1 MIGYNHAGSK
11 FTLCHWRDP
20 KWLDDSHTQ
29 KKNRPTLGIRKPL
42 NPVAILKT
50 RAKNR
55 FLFTLPLGGS
65 KGIQGKSCCR
75 IAEDKR
81 VTKIEMGFL
90 QRHGSL
96 GLLVALGIWETHT
109 RRSMEMVDLYIPRKI
124 KLTWKLKITIF
135 AKENPFLNLRYCV
148 PCEFSGVHLYF
159 GSLGGTYWS
168 VLFFW
173 SSSLVDQWM
182 VDFGKRCTRNIEEE
196 PAFSTPPTKTNFDP
210 AYVSFA
216 TP

>member
-1 MIGYNHAGSK
+1 MTRRLTHPKEKPTYPRNPKTPQSSGYFEDPGKKQVFVHPSIGRVQG
-11 FTLCHWRDP
+11 
-20 KWLDDSHTQ
+20 DSE
-29 KKNRPTLGIRKPL
+29 
-42 NPVAILKT
+42 
-50 RAKNR
+50 
-55 FLFTLPLGGS
+55 
-65 KGIQGKSCCR
+65 GKSCCR

-135 AKENPFLNLRYCV
+135 AKENPLLNLRYCV

-182 VDFGKRCTRNIEEE
+182 VDFGKRCTGNIEEE